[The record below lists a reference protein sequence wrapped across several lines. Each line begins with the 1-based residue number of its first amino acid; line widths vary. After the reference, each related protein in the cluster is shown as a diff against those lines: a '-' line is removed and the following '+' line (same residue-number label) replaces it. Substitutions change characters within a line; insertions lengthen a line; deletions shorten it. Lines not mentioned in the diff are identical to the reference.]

1 MTKPEIDWTIDEN
14 AGLKEIKRL
23 LGIAEALIENGRFV
37 LTVESDRQERDN
49 YLFHH
54 FYPTAYS
61 YEDSKLVGRG
71 SVQFCIRKL
80 GEYVIQHQTE
90 EKPYTPEQV
99 AATLGLVL
107 PKFDRRAKIT
117 GHDNEAAAT
126 AKFAAK
132 AGPDMKPYFCAGWSA
147 CVSRSGRNPFPE
159 DTHGDERHAW
169 EQGWHAAYRYLS
181 A

>member
-1 MTKPEIDWTIDEN
+1 MKTHEMDWVVDPN
-14 AGLKEIKRL
+14 ATLTEIKRL
-23 LGIAEALIENGRFV
+23 LGVAEAAIENGRFV

-61 YEDSKLVGRG
+61 YEDTKLVGKG
-71 SVQFCIRKL
+71 SVQSCIKML
-80 GEYVIQHQTE
+80 GEYVSRHQTQ

-107 PKFDRRAKIT
+107 PKFDRRTILSGRYNLETAT
-117 GHDNEAAAT
+117 G
-126 AKFAAK
+126 KFIAK
-132 AGPDMKPYFCAGWSA
+132 AGPDMEPYFREGWQG
-147 CVSRSGRNPFPE
+147 CVAKAKNQYH
-159 DTHGDERHAW
+159 DATHGDERHAW
-169 EQGWHAAYRYLS
+169 NEGWYAADRYLS